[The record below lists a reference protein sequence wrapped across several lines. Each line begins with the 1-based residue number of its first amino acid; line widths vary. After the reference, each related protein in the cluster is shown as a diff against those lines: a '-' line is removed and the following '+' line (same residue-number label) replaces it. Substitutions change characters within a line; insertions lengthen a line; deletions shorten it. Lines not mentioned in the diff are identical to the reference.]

1 VAELRGMRTIDLYGM
16 STACSYLIRS
26 DVLSDSAASELQALS
41 DDIVDEL
48 EKR

>member
-1 VAELRGMRTIDLYGM
+1 VAELSGKRTIDLYGL

-26 DVLSDSAASELQALS
+26 DVLSGSAASELQALS
-41 DDIVDEL
+41 DDIVAEL

>member
-1 VAELRGMRTIDLYGM
+1 VAELSGKRTVDLYGI

-26 DVLSDSAASELQALS
+26 DVLSDSAAGELQALNE
-41 DDIVDEL
+41 DIRSEL

>member
-1 VAELRGMRTIDLYGM
+1 VAELGGKRTVDLYGL

-26 DVLSDSAASELQALS
+26 DVLSDSAAGELQALNS
-41 DDIVDEL
+41 DIVAEL